1 LSLDLEFTSPR
12 TILSL
17 KNQRNRLI
25 GIDYGQKHVGISL
38 SDLTWTIATPHKVLS
53 QAELIQQ
60 FKALVSRETIVGL
73 VVGWP
78 VNMNGTVGPS
88 CEAVAVL
95 AKKLLKQCELPVC
108 AWDER
113 LSTKAVHRTM
123 IEADLSRK
131 RQKEV
136 VDKMAASYMLQGFL
150 ESLR

>member
-1 LSLDLEFTSPR
+1 MEFAEVS
-12 TILSL
+12 TILAL

-38 SDLTWTIATPHKVLS
+38 SDLTWTIATPYKVLS
-53 QAELIQQ
+53 QSELLQQ
-60 FKALVSRETIVGL
+60 FNSLVQREIIVSL
-73 VVGWP
+73 IVGWP

-88 CEAVAVL
+88 CEAVAAY
-95 AKKLLKQCELPVC
+95 AKKLLKQCNLPVF

-113 LSTKAVHRTM
+113 LSTMAVHRTM